1 MQSSRRCEHGR
12 TSQLP
17 RQGSRCSRDGSRV
30 SLVLMRRDRR
40 PARAGVREQRFP
52 QSILS
57 QRNACPQ
64 QTISVVPAPLG
75 RLQRSCEEWFRPQKD
90 RACSI
95 WSRTNRSHSF
105 ATARRTSRGIARDR
119 AVAAENLS
127 TAVIDV
133 ECIDAEGTNRKVP
146 RLTAARR
153 PGDHD
158 HARARHGASAG
169 LERCVRLRE
178 HIRGQSARD

>member
-30 SLVLMRRDRR
+30 FLVLMRRDRR

-64 QTISVVPAPLG
+64 QTLSVVPAPLG
-75 RLQRSCEEWFRPQKD
+75 RLQRSCEEWFRPQKIALAQYGPG
-90 RACSI
+90 R
-95 WSRTNRSHSF
+95 
-105 ATARRTSRGIARDR
+105 IARTLSLPPAHIAPDR

-178 HIRGQSARD
+178 HIRRQSARD